1 MKRIFVLTAL
11 LTTILCCRVL
21 QGQENTFHI
30 TVLAYQW
37 ATTHRTLTFTWPG
50 YANTSCNG
58 SVSMNGYASGAGNFS
73 ANGTTSN
80 TCSTSYTPPNTQ
92 NIDVQKPVVYILA
105 DSQTS
110 RMVLTCTRNVRWS
123 QCHALN
129 LGQFVA
135 RLNDGHFE
143 VQGLSGKGKEEWVR
157 YDIVQ
162 QNAISREQPQT
173 ASVTEAPASIEVPKS
188 DGTNSNSGF
197 PSRWKSMNT
206 GTVRALRFEGDY
218 IYAEVI
224 LPEASAKLGVFSL
237 TDTKK
242 DGDKYV
248 GKTNVHVVQT
258 EGGAACSTTWPIE
271 FTLITPDRIEGRS
284 FTPPPDAK
292 IDWKTCV
299 YTPPEVWQSFVW
311 IPVK

>member
-30 TVLAYQW
+30 TVLAYQL

-110 RMVLTCTRNVRWS
+110 RM
-123 QCHALN
+123 
-129 LGQFVA
+129 
-135 RLNDGHFE
+135 
-143 VQGLSGKGKEEWVR
+143 
-157 YDIVQ
+157 
-162 QNAISREQPQT
+162 
-173 ASVTEAPASIEVPKS
+173 
-188 DGTNSNSGF
+188 
-197 PSRWKSMNT
+197 
-206 GTVRALRFEGDY
+206 
-218 IYAEVI
+218 
-224 LPEASAKLGVFSL
+224 
-237 TDTKK
+237 
-242 DGDKYV
+242 
-248 GKTNVHVVQT
+248 
-258 EGGAACSTTWPIE
+258 
-271 FTLITPDRIEGRS
+271 
-284 FTPPPDAK
+284 
-292 IDWKTCV
+292 
-299 YTPPEVWQSFVW
+299 
-311 IPVK
+311 